1 MLETLLQI
9 CRKLY
14 ISAAFKYLFTRLPT
28 DFGNPFMT
36 ALAAL
41 SKISRKKE
49 SISKEAVFKIYLKY
63 IRNYEVK
70 ASKP

>member
-9 CRKLY
+9 WRKLY
-14 ISAAFKYLFTRLPT
+14 ISAAFKYLFTRLLT

-36 ALAAL
+36 ELAAL

-49 SISKEAVFKIYLKY
+49 SIFKEAVLKY
-63 IRNYEVK
+63 I
-70 ASKP
+70 